1 VEWLDDNGEP
11 KHMPAFPVHTV
22 DTLGAGD
29 AFHGAF
35 TLAIAEGQPIEEAMR
50 FASATAALKCTRF
63 GGAFASPQRTE
74 VDALLASGAI
84 AATT

>member
-1 VEWLDDNGEP
+1 
-11 KHMPAFPVHTV
+11 MPAFPVHTV

-35 TLAIAEGQPIEEAMR
+35 TLAVAEGQPLEQAMR

-63 GGAFASPQRTE
+63 GGAFGSPQRIE
-74 VDALLASGAI
+74 VDTLLTSGTVALTA
-84 AATT
+84 

>member
-1 VEWLDDNGEP
+1 
-11 KHMPAFPVHTV
+11 MPAFPVHTV

-35 TLAIAEGQPIEEAMR
+35 ALAIAGQPLEQAMR

-63 GGAFASPQRTE
+63 GGAFGSPQRVE
-74 VDALLASGAI
+74 VDALLAASTVTLPA
-84 AATT
+84 